1 MGRPTITDVATA
13 AGVSKGAVS
22 FALNGRPGIS
32 EETRRRI
39 LATAEDLG
47 WTPSARARA
56 LSSLPLPRGRAGPR
70 PATGGPQRRRLLP
83 GLHRGPGDR
92 ALRPRTCAAAPG
104 RRARRPGHL
113 PPARPGGPR
122 RRRPPH
128 GPPGG
133 RRAPGA
139 ARGARPAVRA
149 DRPGAL
155 LPQLRHPVGR
165 VARRRGGHP
174 LRRPPPG
181 RAGPHPHRARGRTPE
196 PGSRPLATSR
206 PGAPASRPPAC
217 PRVRASRR
225 TSRRSPAPAP
235 WPSCSTSRTD
245 LPRSSS
251 PTT

>member
-56 LSSLPLPRGRAGPR
+56 LSISRSHAVGLVAR

-83 GLHRGPGDR
+83 GVHRGPGDR

-104 RRARRPGHL
+104 GRARRPGHV

-122 RRRPPH
+122 RRRHPH

-196 PGSRPLATSR
+196 PGPRPLATSGLERR
-206 PGAPASRPPAC
+206 PRGRRPARGSVRRRRLLGGVRC
-217 PRVRASRR
+217 RVR
-225 TSRRSPAPAP
+225 

-245 LPRSSS
+245 RPRSCS